1 MENIETLYPLSP
13 MQQGMLFHTL
23 YAAPESGMYFNQ
35 LSFTLHGDDLNTKAF
50 QEAWQF
56 VLERHVAL
64 RTAFQWKELEEPMQV
79 VYKQVKLPWEQ
90 LDWRMLSSAE
100 QQNKLEHFLKADYTR
115 DFALEQA
122 PLMRCALIQLTNKS
136 YHFVWTHHHLLI
148 DGWCVPIIFKDVFA
162 YYEAKCQSVK
172 LQLPPPRPYQKYIAW
187 LQEQDMAEAEQFWRE
202 QLKGVLAP
210 TTLNL
215 ETVGT
220 TAYQE
225 AFQVK
230 KSIELSPATTEALQT
245 LAKQHSLT
253 LNTLVQGAWAL
264 LLSHY
269 SGEEDVVF
277 GVTVSG
283 RQMPLPGVES
293 MVGLFINTLP
303 VRVFLSGE
311 QTLIPW
317 LQQLQAQ
324 QVEREPYSYTPLV
337 EIHRWS
343 DIPPG
348 TALFES
354 IFVFENY
361 PFDESLLKSNNQLT
375 LSNFQNIE
383 KTNYPIGIMGIPG
396 SKLSL
401 TLIYDPGR
409 FEASIIERMLGHLQT
424 LLESMAAEPQQKLME
439 IELLTES
446 ERHQLLVEWNQTQT
460 AYPQDQGIHQ
470 LFEAQVD
477 KTPEAIAVVFE
488 DQQLTYQA
496 LNTRANQLAHYLQTL
511 GVKPEVLVGICVER
525 SLEMIIGLLGIL
537 KAGGAYVPFDPNYP
551 QERLVFMLEDSKVL
565 LLLTQQKLMAQL
577 PDSKAQVICLD
588 NDWGMISKARSEN
601 VNSGVCSDNLAYVMY
616 TSGSTGKP
624 KGVMIEHHNVLAM
637 LHGFEHVAPSIQAL
651 IGTSVCPFSFD
662 VSVWEFF
669 SNLCF
674 GGTLHLISPELL
686 THPES
691 FVRYLVEHHITC
703 TYIPPA
709 LLSDVAAQLE
719 KWGTQIK
726 LNRILVGVEPIEQG
740 ILQRFRHLSKRLHI
754 VNGYG
759 PTETTICATFFSFMT
774 AKDLSRRT
782 PIGRGV
788 QGYEVHLMNPHL
800 QLVPIG
806 VIGEIVIGGAGIG
819 RGYLNLP
826 DLTAE
831 KFIPNPF
838 GEIGSR
844 LYKTGDLARYLPDGN
859 IEFLGRIDNQVK
871 LRGFRIE
878 LAEIESALT
887 QHPNIR
893 ETVVVA
899 REDQPGN
906 KRLVAYIVSD
916 LIPERI
922 PYQVDCLLRREESK
936 ILKLRTEDISSGGVL
951 LGGTVPLEKDQAIS
965 LRLRLPGESE
975 ACWLEGKVAWSQSH
989 CAGIQFKLTQEE
1001 QTQLEKSI
1009 TYLLETQGLLKVL
1022 QRILT
1027 ENLRNYLKEKLPD
1040 YMVPAN
1046 FVLLNALP
1054 LTPNGKVDRRAL
1066 PVPEMVYLSKEA
1078 SLPQTQ
1084 LELMM
1089 AKVWQDVLHLNKV
1102 GIHDNFF
1109 ELGGHSLLLPQLQSK
1124 LQDKLG
1130 KDISMLELFE
1140 YPTIQAFA
1148 QHFSQTH
1155 QCVSAPVQQR
1165 PETRTRQASHD
1176 IAIIGMAG
1184 RFPGAPDLEAFW
1196 HNLREGVE
1204 SITFFSDEELISAG
1218 IDTATL
1224 NHPHYV
1230 KANGVLSDVEWFDA
1244 AFFDFNPKDA
1254 EVTDPQHR
1262 LFLECAVEA
1271 LDNAGIAPDTDEYSV
1286 GVYAGVG
1293 MNTYLFNNLSQNL
1306 DQLSESVGTY
1316 QLLIEN
1322 DKDFLPTRTSYKLN
1336 LKGPSVN
1343 IQTACSTSLVA
1354 VHLACRSLL
1363 DGECDVALAGGI
1375 AIHVPQQVGY
1385 WYQEGMISSPD
1396 GHCRAF
1402 DAQAQGTVG
1411 GSGVGIVVLKR
1422 LDEAI
1427 ADGDNIQAVIKG
1439 SAINNDG
1446 SLKVGYTAP
1455 SVEGQAAVISKAQ
1468 ANAGIEAESLSY
1480 IEAHGTGTALGDPI
1494 EIAALTKA
1502 FQASTQKKAFC
1513 AIGSVKTNIGHT
1525 DAASGVAGLIKTV
1538 QALKHRLLPPSLHFE
1553 QPNPQIDFANSP
1565 FYVNTTL
1572 SEWQPIDGMPRRAA
1586 VSSFGIGGTNAH
1598 VILEES
1604 PTVEPS
1610 GESRPWQLLL
1620 LSAKTDSAL
1629 DLITANL
1636 AAYIEQHPEKK
1647 LADVAYTLSTGRKAF
1662 KHRRMLV
1669 CQNAEQATTALRTLD
1684 PSCVLTHFQEP
1695 QNRPIVFMFS
1705 GQGAQYVNMGWELY
1719 QTEPIFQEQV
1729 DKCSEYLKPFLGRD
1743 LRLVLYPEL
1752 LYSPFSKG
1760 VIQTAER
1767 AISEQE
1773 ATELLTHTA
1782 IAQPALFVIEYAL
1795 AQLWMAWGVHP
1806 EAMIGHSIGEYVAAC
1821 LSEVFS
1827 LEEALSLVAL
1837 RGKMMQ
1843 EMPDGAMLSVPLAEK
1858 EVQPLLSKGLSLAA
1872 VNTPSVCVVSGPTE
1886 AIAVLQTQLTEQN
1899 VACRRLHTSHAFH
1912 SDMMTPLLGRFTEQV
1927 KQVELCVPKIPYLS
1941 NLTGTWITDKEA
1953 INPNYWGRHLRYTV
1967 LFAEGLQH
1975 ILQEPAHILLEIG
1988 PGRTLT
1994 TLARQHADCKAE
2006 QVVLSSLRH
2015 PEQDNLSDVAFLLN
2029 SLGQFWMAGGQV
2041 NWLRFYKP
2049 ERRRRV
2055 ALPSYP
2061 FARQRY
2067 WIEAP
2072 KQASQQAPSPQS
2084 VETARQEAQ
2093 QGTKLLETPQA
2104 EPIKTTP
2111 VSLGKQPDTA
2121 DWFYMPS
2128 WKQKM
2133 LSAPVGDLAF
2143 ESTIVVFHDETVDL
2157 SKQLLQRL
2165 EEQGQTV
2172 ISVTIGT
2179 SFTRLSENH
2188 YTLNPKQADDYE
2200 ALVKALQVR
2209 DKPLKTLVHF
2219 WTVTP
2224 EYTELRLEALE
2235 QAQTVGFYSLFFL
2248 AQAFGKQ
2255 NVTDALEIAV
2265 VSNNIQQVTGQE
2277 MSLCPEK
2284 ATVIG
2289 PVRVI
2294 PTEYPNI
2301 RCRSIDVV
2309 LPESGSPLEEKL
2321 IAQLLHELSTPSDDQ
2336 MIAYRGHHRW
2346 VQTFDPFRLE
2356 AVNKTPRLRE
2366 GGVYLITGGLG
2377 GIGLVLAE
2385 HLAKTVAAKL
2395 ILIGRSA
2402 FPEPDNWSQWL
2413 ATHET
2418 EDRIS
2423 QKIQK
2428 IQALEQLGAEVL
2440 VMSADVTD
2448 LPKMQAV
2455 ITQASE
2461 RFGQIHGVIHTAG
2474 VSPGG
2479 TIQRKTPEQ
2488 ADSTLAPKVLGT
2500 LVLDTV
2506 LKNLNLDFFVLCSS
2520 LNSVFGN
2527 IGTVDYCGANAF
2539 LDAFAHYKTA
2549 QSNQFT
2555 LSINWDGW
2563 QEVGL
2568 AAEAAKQEYDGRSVL
2583 SQTPQE
2589 QAVRH
2594 PLFDKCIIEGS
2605 EEHYVT
2611 HRAKKHWLLDEH
2623 RILGEATLPGT
2634 GYLEMA
2640 RAAFEENHPN
2650 LGILEIREVY
2660 FLTPLTVKENEDVE
2674 VRTILKPQEHG
2685 FEFVIVSQ
2693 SDSNK
2698 AEWREHARGE
2708 IISREAKAAPTQY
2721 ELQNIEA
2728 SCREKEMIFTGGEL
2742 EKQDRFVKVGPRW
2755 HNMKWLKFSQHEGLA
2770 LLELPADYGSDV
2782 DTFKLH
2788 PALMDNATGF
2798 AGAKN
2803 EGDFLPFFYK
2813 KLVIKGPLP
2822 AKIYSY
2828 ITPDA
2833 DNASQTD
2840 TPKFNITIM
2849 DEQGTG
2855 LVEIEDYTLRRI
2867 AVEKLE
2873 KSLEQSQPVSD
2884 NFYLDIVSPGLL
2896 DSLTFMPATRQRPGP
2911 GEVEIEVYATG
2922 INFKEVLIA
2931 LGVISVPT
2939 DMPLKFGYECA
2950 GKIVAIGE
2958 GVDGFQIGDAV
2969 IAFTPNGFGAFT
2981 TTLASSVMIK
2991 PDILSFEEAATI
3003 PVAFGT
3009 AYYALIKLARLA
3021 QGERILIHAAAGGVG
3036 MAAVKIAQWM
3046 GAEIFATAGNPEKRA
3061 FLQSLGIDYVM
3072 DSRSLDFASEV
3083 MAYTEGKGVDVVLN
3097 SLGGEFISKSFETL
3111 APFGRF
3117 VELGIR
3123 DIYNN
3128 TQLGLRPFER
3138 GLAYFAVGASQAIP
3152 NFEGLFK
3159 EVVQHFKAGHFTPLP
3174 HQVFPIT
3181 EVANAFEYMA
3191 KAKHIGKVVVSLQDK
3206 EAVLK
3211 QVSERPTVDTPVRRI
3226 GPSAGLPNKP
3236 EPVKNLFYKNI
3247 SEYLLPAEGVEVFRR
3262 ILGSTLHQV
3271 LVSTRDL
3278 QSRLEENQATTFLS
3292 ELKVSEPVHSPAHP
3306 RPQLSHAYVAPRNAL
3321 EQKLANLWQQFMGI
3335 EQVGIHDDFFELG
3348 GDSLLAIQVIA
3359 KLRKTL
3365 EIELSPHSLL
3375 NSPTIA
3381 ALAKLL
3387 EETLPKQSDQPQEA
3401 LSPLLVDI
3409 QTGNRLKTPLFL
3421 MHPVGGHVYFYRN
3434 LANQMG
3440 TEQPIYG
3447 LQAQGMDEKT
3457 ELLTQVE
3464 EMATLYIEALRVR
3477 QPQGPYFLGGS
3488 SFGGLLAF
3496 EMAQQLHAL
3505 GQQIALLAMIDTPVL
3520 DQMPVKLETDV
3531 EILAYML
3538 NVGGNV
3544 ALPLD
3549 ELQKLEPDEQL
3560 RYFLEEQRKIENQM
3574 LFDLDIPQLRHFL
3587 KMFKVNNQ
3595 AMWDYQPRV
3604 YPGKITFFSA
3614 QEKDPY
3620 NAKTPER
3627 AWQLLAGEIEVID
3640 VPGNHITMNTTPHV
3654 QIIAD
3659 RLKAALEQ

>member
-1 MENIETLYPLSP
+1 
-13 MQQGMLFHTL
+13 MLFHTL

-90 LDWRMLSSAE
+90 LDWRMQSSAE
-100 QQNKLEHFLKADYTR
+100 QQNKLEDFLKADYTR

-172 LQLPPPRPYQKYIAW
+172 LQLPPPRPYQKYITW
-187 LQEQDMAEAEQFWRE
+187 LQQQDMAEAEQFWRE
-202 QLKGVLAP
+202 QLKGFIAP
-210 TTLNL
+210 TTLNV
-215 ETVGT
+215 ETAGT
-220 TAYQE
+220 TASQE
-225 AFQVK
+225 VFQVK
-230 KSIELSPATTEALQT
+230 KSIELSPTTTEALQT
-245 LAKQHSLT
+245 LAKQHNLT

-264 LLSHY
+264 LLSRY

-283 RQMPLPGVES
+283 RQMALPGVES

-303 VRVFLSGE
+303 VRVLLSSE

-383 KTNYPIGIMGIPG
+383 KTNYSIGIMGIPG
-396 SKLSL
+396 TKLSL

-424 LLESMAAEPQQKLME
+424 LLEGMAAEPQQKLME

-460 AYPQDQGIHQ
+460 AYPQDHGIHQ
-470 LFEAQVD
+470 LFEAQVE
-477 KTPEAIAVVFE
+477 KTPQAIAVEFE

-525 SLEMIIGLLGIL
+525 SLEMMIGLLGIL

-565 LLLTQQKLMAQL
+565 LLLTQQKLIAHL
-577 PDSKAQVICLD
+577 PDSIAQIICLD

-601 VNSGVCSDNLAYVMY
+601 VNSGVDSDNLAYVMY

-624 KGVMIEHHNVLAM
+624 KGVLIEHRNVLAM
-637 LHGFEHVAPSIQAL
+637 LHGFEHVAPSSQAL

-674 GGTLHLISPELL
+674 GGTVHLL
-686 THPES
+686 TPEVLIHPES
-691 FVRYLVEHHITC
+691 FVSYLVDHHITC

-709 LLSDVAAQLE
+709 LLPDVAGQIE

-740 ILQRFRHLSKRLHI
+740 ILQRFRHFSKRMHI

-806 VIGEIVIGGAGIG
+806 VIGEIMIGGIG
-819 RGYLNLP
+819 LARGYLNRP
-826 DLTAE
+826 DLTIE

-838 GEIGSR
+838 FDLKLDSNNHQKLTINNQKSER

-878 LAEIESALT
+878 LGEIESALN

-893 ETVVVA
+893 ETVVIA

-951 LGGTVPLEKDQAIS
+951 LGGTVPLEKDKAIS
-965 LRLRLPGESE
+965 LRLRLPGESD
-975 ACWLEGKVAWSQSH
+975 ACWLNGKIAWSQPHS
-989 CAGIQFKLTQEE
+989 AGIQFNLTPTE
-1001 QTQLEKSI
+1001 QTRLEKSI

-1066 PVPEMVYLSKEA
+1066 PVPEMAYLTKEA

-1084 LELMM
+1084 LEQVM
-1089 AKVWQDVLHLNKV
+1089 AAVWQEVLHLDKV

-1124 LQDKLG
+1124 LQNKLG
-1130 KDISMLELFE
+1130 KDISMVELFE
-1140 YPTIQAFA
+1140 YPTIQALA
-1148 QHFSQTH
+1148 LHFTQTH
-1155 QCVSAPVQQR
+1155 QCVPAPVQQHAEPR
-1165 PETRTRQASHD
+1165 RRTRQASYD

-1196 HNLREGVE
+1196 QNLREGVE

-1224 NHPHYV
+1224 NQAHYV
-1230 KANGVLSDVEWFDA
+1230 KANGMLSNVEYFDA
-1244 AFFDFNPKDA
+1244 AFFDFSPREA

-1293 MNTYLFNNLSQNL
+1293 MNTYLFNNLSKNL

-1322 DKDFLPTRTSYKLN
+1322 DKDFLPTRVSYKLN

-1363 DGECDVALAGGI
+1363 DGECDVALAGGV
-1375 AIHVPQQVGY
+1375 AVRVPQQVGY

-1411 GSGVGIVVLKR
+1411 SNGVGIVVLKR
-1422 LDEAI
+1422 LEEAI
-1427 ADGDNIQAVIKG
+1427 ADGDSIQAVIKG

-1502 FQASTQKKAFC
+1502 FQVSTQKKGFC

-1538 QALKHRLLPPSLHFE
+1538 LALKHRLLPPSLHFE

-1572 SEWQPIDGMPRRAA
+1572 SEWQPIDGMPRRAG

-1598 VILEES
+1598 VILEEA
-1604 PTVEPS
+1604 PTIEPS

-1620 LSAKTDSAL
+1620 LSAKTESAL
-1629 DLITANL
+1629 DQSTGNL
-1636 AAYIEQHPEKK
+1636 AAYIEQHPENK
-1647 LADVAYTLSTGRKAF
+1647 LANVAYTLSTGRKAF

-1669 CQNAEQATTALRTLD
+1669 CQTAEEATTALRTLD

-1695 QNRPIVFMFS
+1695 QKRPIVFMFS

-1743 LRLVLYPEL
+1743 IRLVLYPEL
-1752 LYSPFSKG
+1752 PYTHFSNGSIK
-1760 VIQTAER
+1760 TAEKS
-1767 AISEQE
+1767 ISEQE
-1773 ATELLTHTA
+1773 ATQLLNQTA

-1843 EMPDGAMLSVPLAEK
+1843 KMPHGAMLSVPLPEK

-1872 VNTPSVCVVSGPTE
+1872 VNTPLVCVVSGPTE
-1886 AIAVLQTQLTEQN
+1886 AIEVLQAELTEQS
-1899 VACRRLHTSHAFH
+1899 VECRRLHTSHAFH
-1912 SDMMTPLLGRFTEQV
+1912 SDMMTPLLEAFTERV
-1927 KQVELCVPKIPYLS
+1927 KQVDLCAPKIPYLS
-1941 NLTGTWITDKEA
+1941 NITGTWITDNEA

-1967 LFAEGLQH
+1967 RFAEGLQH
-1975 ILQEPAHILLEIG
+1975 LLEEPARILFEVG
-1988 PGRTLT
+1988 PGRTLS
-1994 TLARQHADCKAE
+1994 TLARQHPDMKAE

-2015 PEQDNLSDVAFLLN
+2015 PQQDNQSDVAFLLN

-2067 WIEAP
+2067 WIEPP
-2072 KQASQQAPSPQS
+2072 KQASEQAQS
-2084 VETARQEAQ
+2084 VETARQPTQ

-2104 EPIKTTP
+2104 DQSKTTP
-2111 VSLGKQPDTA
+2111 VSLGKLPDTA
-2121 DWFYMPS
+2121 EWFYMPS
-2128 WKQKM
+2128 WKL
-2133 LSAPVGDLAF
+2133 LSTPVGNLAS
-2143 ESTIVVFHDETVDL
+2143 ESTTVVFHHEALDL

-2165 EEQGQTV
+2165 EEQGQNV

-2179 SFTRLSENH
+2179 SFTQLSENH

-2200 ALVKALQVR
+2200 ALVKALQAR

-2224 EYTELRLEALE
+2224 EYTESRLEGLE
-2235 QAQTVGFYSLFFL
+2235 QAQTLGFYSLFFL
-2248 AQAFGKQ
+2248 AQAFGKL
-2255 NVTDALEIAV
+2255 NVTDPLEIAV
-2265 VSNNIQQVTGQE
+2265 VSNNMQPVTGQE

-2301 RCRSIDVV
+2301 SCRSIDVV
-2309 LPESGSPLEEKL
+2309 LPDSGSPLEEKL

-2346 VQTFDPFRLE
+2346 VQTFEPFRLE
-2356 AVNKTPRLRE
+2356 EVNKTPRLRE

-2395 ILIGRSA
+2395 ILIGRST
-2402 FPEPDNWSQWL
+2402 FPRREDWSQWL
-2413 ATHET
+2413 ETHDA
-2418 EDRIS
+2418 EDSIS
-2423 QKIQK
+2423 LKLKK
-2428 IQALEQLGAEVL
+2428 IQALEDLGADVL
-2440 VMSADVTD
+2440 VVSADVTE
-2448 LPKMQAV
+2448 LEKMQAV

-2479 TIQRKTPEQ
+2479 TIQRKTAEQ
-2488 ADSTLAPKVLGT
+2488 ADTILAPKVLGT

-2506 LKNLNLDFFVLCSS
+2506 LKDFNLDFFVLCSS
-2520 LNSVFGN
+2520 LASVFGN

-2568 AAEAAKQEYDGRSVL
+2568 AAEAAKQEYDGRSVI
-2583 SQTPQE
+2583 SQTRQE
-2589 QAVRH
+2589 KSVSH

-2611 HRAKKHWLLDEH
+2611 LRAKKHWLLDEH
-2623 RILGEATLPGT
+2623 RILGQATLPGT

-2640 RAAFEENHPN
+2640 RAAFEESHPN
-2650 LGILEIREVY
+2650 LGTLEIQEVY
-2660 FLTPLTVKENEDVE
+2660 FLTPLTIKENEDVE

-2698 AEWREHARGE
+2698 AEWIEHARGE
-2708 IISREAKAAPTQY
+2708 IISREAKEVQTQY
-2721 ELQNIEA
+2721 DIQKIET
-2728 SCREKEMIFTGGEL
+2728 SCREKEMIFTGTEL
-2742 EKQDRFVKVGPRW
+2742 ENQERFIKVGPRW
-2755 HNMKWLKFSQHEGLA
+2755 HNMKWLKFSQHEGLG
-2770 LLELPADYGSDV
+2770 LLELPADYASDL

-2788 PALMDNATGF
+2788 PALLDNATGF

-2803 EGDFLPFFYK
+2803 EGDYLPFFYK
-2813 KLVIKGPLP
+2813 KLVIKAPLP

-2833 DNASQTD
+2833 HNASQTD

-2849 DEQGTG
+2849 DAQGRG

-2873 KSLEQSQPVSD
+2873 KPQPVSD

-2896 DSLTFMPATRQRPGP
+2896 DSLTFMPTTRQRPGP
-2911 GEVEIEVYATG
+2911 GEVEIEVYATAM
-2922 INFKEVLIA
+2922 NFKEVLIA

-2939 DMPLKFGYECA
+2939 NMPVKFGYECA

-2969 IAFTPNGFGAFT
+2969 MNFTPNGFGAFT
-2981 TTLASSVMIK
+2981 TTLASSVISK
-2991 PDILSFEEAATI
+2991 PDTLSFEEAATI

-3009 AYYALIKLARLA
+3009 AYYALIKLAGLA

-3061 FLQSLGIDYVM
+3061 FLRSLGIAYVM

-3138 GLAYFAVGASQAIP
+3138 GLAYFAIGASQAIP
-3152 NFEGLFK
+3152 HFEGLIK
-3159 EVVQHFKAGHFTPLP
+3159 NVLQHFKAGDFTPLT

-3211 QVSERPTVDTPVRRI
+3211 QVSESPTVPHLETNVRRI

-3262 ILGSTLHQV
+3262 ILGSTLPQV

-3278 QSRLEENQATTFLS
+3278 QSRLEQNQATTFLS

-3335 EQVGIHDDFFELG
+3335 KQVGIHDDFFELG
-3348 GDSLLAIQVIA
+3348 GDSLLAIQLIA

-3387 EETLPKQSDQPQEA
+3387 EENLPDESLQATRQF
-3401 LSPLLVDI
+3401 LSSILVEM
-3409 QTGNRLKTPLFL
+3409 QTGNRLKPPLFL
-3421 MHPVGGHVYFYRN
+3421 VHPIAGHVYFYRD
-3434 LANQMG
+3434 LASSLG
-3440 TEQPIYG
+3440 TEQPVYG
-3447 LQAQGMDEKT
+3447 LQAPGMDGKT
-3457 ELLTQVE
+3457 EPLSQVE
-3464 EMATLYIEALRVR
+3464 EMASHYIEVLRVR
-3477 QPQGPYFLGGS
+3477 QPEGPYFLGGS
-3488 SFGGLLAF
+3488 SSGGIIAF
-3496 EMAQQLHAL
+3496 EMAQQLNAL
-3505 GQQIALLAMIDTPVL
+3505 GQKVALLAMVDSPGPN
-3520 DQMPVKLETDV
+3520 QMSATLQNETESMIYLLRVNPAVSVSFD
-3531 EILAYML
+3531 
-3538 NVGGNV
+3538 
-3544 ALPLD
+3544 D
-3549 ELQKLEPDEQL
+3549 FRKLEPDEQIV
-3560 RYFLEEQRKIENQM
+3560 YFWKQGKTANSRLP
-3574 LFDLDIPQLRHFL
+3574 DLDIPEIRNFL
-3587 KMFKVNNQ
+3587 HVFQVNSQ
-3595 AMWDYQPRV
+3595 ALSKYKPQV
-3604 YPGKITFFSA
+3604 YPGNIIFFH
-3614 QEKDPY
+3614 
-3620 NAKTPER
+3620 AKEAHPMFAKNPEQ
-3627 AWQLLAGEIEVID
+3627 AWVDLAANGLEVID
-3640 VPGNHITMNTTPHV
+3640 VPGNHITMNATPHV
-3654 QIIAD
+3654 QVIAD
-3659 RLKAALEQ
+3659 RLKAEL

>member
-1 MENIETLYPLSP
+1 M
-13 MQQGMLFHTL
+13 
-23 YAAPESGMYFNQ
+23 
-35 LSFTLHGDDLNTKAF
+35 
-50 QEAWQF
+50 
-56 VLERHVAL
+56 
-64 RTAFQWKELEEPMQV
+64 
-79 VYKQVKLPWEQ
+79 
-90 LDWRMLSSAE
+90 
-100 QQNKLEHFLKADYTR
+100 
-115 DFALEQA
+115 
-122 PLMRCALIQLTNKS
+122 IQLTNKS

-1572 SEWQPIDGMPRRAA
+1572 SEWQPIDGMPHASPRR
-1586 VSSFGIGGTNAH
+1586 
-1598 VILEES
+1598 
-1604 PTVEPS
+1604 
-1610 GESRPWQLLL
+1610 
-1620 LSAKTDSAL
+1620 
-1629 DLITANL
+1629 
-1636 AAYIEQHPEKK
+1636 
-1647 LADVAYTLSTGRKAF
+1647 
-1662 KHRRMLV
+1662 
-1669 CQNAEQATTALRTLD
+1669 CQ
-1684 PSCVLTHFQEP
+1684 F
-1695 QNRPIVFMFS
+1695 F
-1705 GQGAQYVNMGWELY
+1705 W
-1719 QTEPIFQEQV
+1719 
-1729 DKCSEYLKPFLGRD
+1729 
-1743 LRLVLYPEL
+1743 
-1752 LYSPFSKG
+1752 
-1760 VIQTAER
+1760 
-1767 AISEQE
+1767 
-1773 ATELLTHTA
+1773 
-1782 IAQPALFVIEYAL
+1782 
-1795 AQLWMAWGVHP
+1795 
-1806 EAMIGHSIGEYVAAC
+1806 
-1821 LSEVFS
+1821 
-1827 LEEALSLVAL
+1827 
-1837 RGKMMQ
+1837 
-1843 EMPDGAMLSVPLAEK
+1843 
-1858 EVQPLLSKGLSLAA
+1858 
-1872 VNTPSVCVVSGPTE
+1872 
-1886 AIAVLQTQLTEQN
+1886 
-1899 VACRRLHTSHAFH
+1899 
-1912 SDMMTPLLGRFTEQV
+1912 
-1927 KQVELCVPKIPYLS
+1927 
-1941 NLTGTWITDKEA
+1941 
-1953 INPNYWGRHLRYTV
+1953 YWGN
-1967 LFAEGLQH
+1967 Q
-1975 ILQEPAHILLEIG
+1975 
-1988 PGRTLT
+1988 
-1994 TLARQHADCKAE
+1994 C
-2006 QVVLSSLRH
+2006 SCH
-2015 PEQDNLSDVAFLLN
+2015 P
-2029 SLGQFWMAGGQV
+2029 
-2041 NWLRFYKP
+2041 
-2049 ERRRRV
+2049 
-2055 ALPSYP
+2055 
-2061 FARQRY
+2061 
-2067 WIEAP
+2067 
-2072 KQASQQAPSPQS
+2072 
-2084 VETARQEAQ
+2084 
-2093 QGTKLLETPQA
+2093 
-2104 EPIKTTP
+2104 
-2111 VSLGKQPDTA
+2111 
-2121 DWFYMPS
+2121 
-2128 WKQKM
+2128 
-2133 LSAPVGDLAF
+2133 
-2143 ESTIVVFHDETVDL
+2143 
-2157 SKQLLQRL
+2157 
-2165 EEQGQTV
+2165 
-2172 ISVTIGT
+2172 
-2179 SFTRLSENH
+2179 
-2188 YTLNPKQADDYE
+2188 
-2200 ALVKALQVR
+2200 
-2209 DKPLKTLVHF
+2209 
-2219 WTVTP
+2219 
-2224 EYTELRLEALE
+2224 
-2235 QAQTVGFYSLFFL
+2235 
-2248 AQAFGKQ
+2248 
-2255 NVTDALEIAV
+2255 
-2265 VSNNIQQVTGQE
+2265 
-2277 MSLCPEK
+2277 
-2284 ATVIG
+2284 
-2289 PVRVI
+2289 
-2294 PTEYPNI
+2294 
-2301 RCRSIDVV
+2301 
-2309 LPESGSPLEEKL
+2309 
-2321 IAQLLHELSTPSDDQ
+2321 
-2336 MIAYRGHHRW
+2336 
-2346 VQTFDPFRLE
+2346 
-2356 AVNKTPRLRE
+2356 
-2366 GGVYLITGGLG
+2366 
-2377 GIGLVLAE
+2377 
-2385 HLAKTVAAKL
+2385 
-2395 ILIGRSA
+2395 
-2402 FPEPDNWSQWL
+2402 
-2413 ATHET
+2413 
-2418 EDRIS
+2418 
-2423 QKIQK
+2423 
-2428 IQALEQLGAEVL
+2428 
-2440 VMSADVTD
+2440 
-2448 LPKMQAV
+2448 
-2455 ITQASE
+2455 
-2461 RFGQIHGVIHTAG
+2461 
-2474 VSPGG
+2474 
-2479 TIQRKTPEQ
+2479 
-2488 ADSTLAPKVLGT
+2488 
-2500 LVLDTV
+2500 
-2506 LKNLNLDFFVLCSS
+2506 
-2520 LNSVFGN
+2520 
-2527 IGTVDYCGANAF
+2527 
-2539 LDAFAHYKTA
+2539 
-2549 QSNQFT
+2549 
-2555 LSINWDGW
+2555 
-2563 QEVGL
+2563 
-2568 AAEAAKQEYDGRSVL
+2568 
-2583 SQTPQE
+2583 
-2589 QAVRH
+2589 
-2594 PLFDKCIIEGS
+2594 
-2605 EEHYVT
+2605 
-2611 HRAKKHWLLDEH
+2611 
-2623 RILGEATLPGT
+2623 
-2634 GYLEMA
+2634 
-2640 RAAFEENHPN
+2640 
-2650 LGILEIREVY
+2650 
-2660 FLTPLTVKENEDVE
+2660 
-2674 VRTILKPQEHG
+2674 
-2685 FEFVIVSQ
+2685 
-2693 SDSNK
+2693 
-2698 AEWREHARGE
+2698 
-2708 IISREAKAAPTQY
+2708 
-2721 ELQNIEA
+2721 
-2728 SCREKEMIFTGGEL
+2728 
-2742 EKQDRFVKVGPRW
+2742 
-2755 HNMKWLKFSQHEGLA
+2755 
-2770 LLELPADYGSDV
+2770 
-2782 DTFKLH
+2782 
-2788 PALMDNATGF
+2788 
-2798 AGAKN
+2798 
-2803 EGDFLPFFYK
+2803 
-2813 KLVIKGPLP
+2813 
-2822 AKIYSY
+2822 
-2828 ITPDA
+2828 
-2833 DNASQTD
+2833 
-2840 TPKFNITIM
+2840 
-2849 DEQGTG
+2849 
-2855 LVEIEDYTLRRI
+2855 RRI
-2867 AVEKLE
+2867 A
-2873 KSLEQSQPVSD
+2873 
-2884 NFYLDIVSPGLL
+2884 
-2896 DSLTFMPATRQRPGP
+2896 
-2911 GEVEIEVYATG
+2911 
-2922 INFKEVLIA
+2922 
-2931 LGVISVPT
+2931 
-2939 DMPLKFGYECA
+2939 
-2950 GKIVAIGE
+2950 
-2958 GVDGFQIGDAV
+2958 
-2969 IAFTPNGFGAFT
+2969 
-2981 TTLASSVMIK
+2981 
-2991 PDILSFEEAATI
+2991 
-3003 PVAFGT
+3003 
-3009 AYYALIKLARLA
+3009 
-3021 QGERILIHAAAGGVG
+3021 
-3036 MAAVKIAQWM
+3036 
-3046 GAEIFATAGNPEKRA
+3046 
-3061 FLQSLGIDYVM
+3061 
-3072 DSRSLDFASEV
+3072 
-3083 MAYTEGKGVDVVLN
+3083 
-3097 SLGGEFISKSFETL
+3097 
-3111 APFGRF
+3111 
-3117 VELGIR
+3117 
-3123 DIYNN
+3123 
-3128 TQLGLRPFER
+3128 
-3138 GLAYFAVGASQAIP
+3138 
-3152 NFEGLFK
+3152 
-3159 EVVQHFKAGHFTPLP
+3159 
-3174 HQVFPIT
+3174 
-3181 EVANAFEYMA
+3181 
-3191 KAKHIGKVVVSLQDK
+3191 
-3206 EAVLK
+3206 
-3211 QVSERPTVDTPVRRI
+3211 
-3226 GPSAGLPNKP
+3226 
-3236 EPVKNLFYKNI
+3236 
-3247 SEYLLPAEGVEVFRR
+3247 
-3262 ILGSTLHQV
+3262 
-3271 LVSTRDL
+3271 
-3278 QSRLEENQATTFLS
+3278 
-3292 ELKVSEPVHSPAHP
+3292 
-3306 RPQLSHAYVAPRNAL
+3306 
-3321 EQKLANLWQQFMGI
+3321 
-3335 EQVGIHDDFFELG
+3335 
-3348 GDSLLAIQVIA
+3348 
-3359 KLRKTL
+3359 
-3365 EIELSPHSLL
+3365 
-3375 NSPTIA
+3375 
-3381 ALAKLL
+3381 
-3387 EETLPKQSDQPQEA
+3387 
-3401 LSPLLVDI
+3401 
-3409 QTGNRLKTPLFL
+3409 NR
-3421 MHPVGGHVYFYRN
+3421 
-3434 LANQMG
+3434 
-3440 TEQPIYG
+3440 
-3447 LQAQGMDEKT
+3447 
-3457 ELLTQVE
+3457 
-3464 EMATLYIEALRVR
+3464 
-3477 QPQGPYFLGGS
+3477 
-3488 SFGGLLAF
+3488 
-3496 EMAQQLHAL
+3496 
-3505 GQQIALLAMIDTPVL
+3505 
-3520 DQMPVKLETDV
+3520 
-3531 EILAYML
+3531 
-3538 NVGGNV
+3538 
-3544 ALPLD
+3544 
-3549 ELQKLEPDEQL
+3549 
-3560 RYFLEEQRKIENQM
+3560 
-3574 LFDLDIPQLRHFL
+3574 
-3587 KMFKVNNQ
+3587 
-3595 AMWDYQPRV
+3595 
-3604 YPGKITFFSA
+3604 
-3614 QEKDPY
+3614 
-3620 NAKTPER
+3620 
-3627 AWQLLAGEIEVID
+3627 
-3640 VPGNHITMNTTPHV
+3640 
-3654 QIIAD
+3654 
-3659 RLKAALEQ
+3659 